1 MVTGCRSSGLLDSS
15 QIVVTGRCKLV
26 SIHVT
31 SISSPATVKVFDGT
45 DNSGKEV
52 ARITAGVDHQT
63 GGTPP
68 TYTQDETL
76 EFDMHGVIMLNGIY
90 YEESSGEAA
99 VFINFA

>member
-1 MVTGCRSSGLLDSS
+1 MVGCRSSGLLDQSA
-15 QIVVTGRCKLV
+15 QVVSGKCKLI

-31 SISSPATVKVFDGT
+31 SIGGPATVKVFDGT
-45 DNSGKEV
+45 DNTGKEV
-52 ARITAGVDHQT
+52 ARLTVGVDHQT

-76 EFDMHGVIMLNGIY
+76 EFDMHGVLMENGIY
-90 YEESSGEAA
+90 YEETSGEAA

>member
-1 MVTGCRSSGLLDSS
+1 MVSGCRSSGLLDSS

-31 SISSPATVKVFDGT
+31 SIGGPAIIKVFDGT

-52 ARITAGVDHQT
+52 ARITAGIEHQT

-68 TYTQDETL
+68 NYSHDETL

-90 YEESSGEAA
+90 YEENTGEAA

>member
-31 SISSPATVKVFDGT
+31 SISGPATVKVFDGT

-52 ARITAGVDHQT
+52 ARLTVGVDHQT

-76 EFDMHGVIMLNGIY
+76 ESDMHGVIMHNGI
-90 YEESSGEAA
+90 
-99 VFINFA
+99 